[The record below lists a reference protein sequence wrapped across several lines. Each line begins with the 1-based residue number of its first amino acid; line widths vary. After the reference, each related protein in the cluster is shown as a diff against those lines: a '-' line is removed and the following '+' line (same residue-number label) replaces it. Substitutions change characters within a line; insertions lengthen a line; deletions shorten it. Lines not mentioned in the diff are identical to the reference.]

1 MNHGESDSEESIDAG
16 LSRQTFRDRTQD
28 ESNETL
34 DAVSMTQSSRDN
46 PTNDLFEQEQS
57 SEVR

>member
-1 MNHGESDSEESIDAG
+1 MNHGESDSEESTDAG
-16 LSRQTFRDRTQD
+16 LSRQTYRDRTQD

-34 DAVSMTQSSRDN
+34 DAVSMTRDN
-46 PTNDLFEQEQS
+46 PTNDLFDQEPS